1 MSKDDKD
8 YENPRNRRRDRG
20 SYDKEKKSNKNKMK
34 NNLREYIDNY
44 NSGLYNEEI
53 FDEED

>member
-1 MSKDDKD
+1 LSKDDKD

-34 NNLREYIDNY
+34 NDLREYIDNY

>member
-1 MSKDDKD
+1 MSKDDKE
-8 YENPRNRRRDRG
+8 YENQRHKRKDRG

-44 NSGLYNEEI
+44 NSGLYNDEI